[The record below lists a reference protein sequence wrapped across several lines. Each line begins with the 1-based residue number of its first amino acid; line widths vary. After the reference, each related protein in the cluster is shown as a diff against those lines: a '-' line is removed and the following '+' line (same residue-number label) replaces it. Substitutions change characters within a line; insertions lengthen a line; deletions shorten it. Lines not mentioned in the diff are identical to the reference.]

1 MSKFCCNEV
10 ELRSIIKLSFSRDF
24 FIFQVPVQRVTKY
37 PLLLSRLHRSTAAC
51 ATERD
56 DVKAA
61 QRCVECRLEE
71 INAAAAA
78 AAAAARDVP
87 LWKRLAAARKT
98 AHDLHVADI
107 RLRKMAV
114 DVLDWNHDDARF
126 VCLLIV
132 HF

>member
-1 MSKFCCNEV
+1 MM
-10 ELRSIIKLSFSRDF
+10 LSR
-24 FIFQVPVQRVTKY
+24 ILQVPVQRVTKY
-37 PLLLSRLHRSTAAC
+37 PLLLSRLYRSTAAC
-51 ATERD
+51 ATERE

-61 QRCVECRLEE
+61 QRCVESRLEE

-87 LWKRLAAARKT
+87 LWRRLAVARRT

-114 DVLDWNHDDARF
+114 DVLDWNHDDARYAS
-126 VCLLIV
+126 L
-132 HF
+132 

>member
-1 MSKFCCNEV
+1 MHLK
-10 ELRSIIKLSFSRDF
+10 
-24 FIFQVPVQRVTKY
+24 FQVPVQRVTKY
-37 PLLLSRLHRSTAAC
+37 PLLLSRLYRSTAAC

-61 QRCVECRLEE
+61 QRCVESRLEE

-87 LWKRLAAARKT
+87 LWRRLAVARRT

-114 DVLDWNHDDARF
+114 DVLDWNHDDARYQE
-126 VCLLIV
+126 VY
-132 HF
+132 